1 MAEREKVI
9 KAIECCATDDLMV
22 DCEICPYERDGNGM
36 AKCINR
42 LMLDAAELLKAQE
55 PRVLMLAEVKLKAP
69 VWCETRLKNKYLYQG
84 WGLTYDVQ
92 TGQGITGRRIG
103 MAEPSGH
110 VRWLPF
116 EKYGETWRFWSS
128 EPTDEQREA
137 VKWDG

>member
-1 MAEREKVI
+1 MADRDKVI
-9 KAIECCATDDLMV
+9 RGLE
-22 DCEICPYERDGNGM
+22 EIQKSEWMYKHADYYQMIC
-36 AKCINR
+36 K
-42 LMLDAAELLKAQE
+42 DALELLKAQE

-110 VRWLPF
+110 VRWLPL